1 MSEPPPGAVLITNS
15 TGLLGFVMVAAV
27 GAVPP
32 LGLGAVG
39 PAPPPHATSVMRA
52 VARIAVVTRFLMRRT
67 SIEQLR
73 PVVSKGSHRG
83 LNGRNRVTMR
93 DSKSARWGF
102 RSRPRPPAP
111 DVQRRLAWC
120 RSW

>member
-15 TGLLGFVMVAAV
+15 TGLVGFVMVAAV
-27 GAVPP
+27 AAAPP
-32 LGLGAVG
+32 LGLAVVGA
-39 PAPPPHATSVMRA
+39 APPPQATRVMRA
-52 VARIAVVTRFLMRRT
+52 VARNAVVARFLMRCT

-83 LNGRNRVTMR
+83 LDGGNRGTMR

-120 RSW
+120 RS